1 MIQIHRGD
9 IAMLG
14 RRVGAIVN
22 AAAED
27 LRPVGAVSS
36 AIHEFGGPDIG
47 VECLWI
53 GKLAVE
59 VGKAAA

>member
-1 MIQIHRGD
+1 
-9 IAMLG
+9 MLG